1 MTCNNT
7 AALTRFGELYKAAWT
22 KLSERFDDVPHYD
35 EIAASFDRITA
46 TQQGRDLVYLF
57 AETRTATFRT
67 AGDDLVARRNRAA
80 FMIALA
86 QYKRELAASAAAKP
100 ADVAATA
107 TQTQSQ
113 QPAGTKPA
121 RKRSTLYP
129 VLGVGATSRIEDD
142 NGKVYLCFTNGAL
155 CMDVLIDGFFPLA
168 QNDEKKILPHIAG
181 ALTAE
186 TAGELYKIL
195 CGMIK
200 GMDDAHK
207 KRLAHNLATL
217 ADLLD
222 CRPGLESIAAQY
234 RTAGNK
240 TEQDADQ
247 GVKVS
252 GKTESFY
259 TFQNKGCDVFRH
271 VEAMGY
277 RAAKGAFT
285 FHIYKFNGYWHVV
298 ENSTGLSIGGGS
310 TKSKAI
316 NHLKAFDL
324 NQLDA
329 ETMRKA
335 RQQAASMLARC
346 KAAA

>member
-7 AALTRFGELYKAAWT
+7 AALAHFGELYKTAWLR
-22 KLSERFDDVPHYD
+22 LSELHDDIPHFA
-35 EIAASFDRITA
+35 ETAASFDKIAA
-46 TQQGRDLVYLF
+46 TQQGRDLIHLF
-57 AETRTATFRT
+57 AETRTAAFRT
-67 AGDDLVARRNRAA
+67 AGGDLVAVRNRVA
-80 FMIALA
+80 FMAALA
-86 QYKRELAASAAAKP
+86 QYKKELA
-100 ADVAATA
+100 DVTVTA
-107 TQTQSQ
+107 TPTPAQ
-113 QPAGTKPA
+113 QPADTKPA
-121 RKRSTLYP
+121 RKRSTLCP
-129 VLGVGATSRIEDD
+129 VLGVGASSRIEDD

-222 CRPGLESIAAQY
+222 CRPGFESIAAQY

-252 GKTESFY
+252 GKVEPFY
-259 TFQNKGCDVFRH
+259 TFQNKECAGLCR
-271 VEAMGY
+271 VEAMGF
-277 RAAKGAFT
+277 RATKGAFT
-285 FHIYKFNGYWHVV
+285 FHIYKFNGVWYVV
-298 ENSTGLSIGGGS
+298 ENSTGLSVAS
-310 TKSKAI
+310 ATTKTKAI
-316 NHLKAFDL
+316 KALKELDL
-324 NQLDA
+324 GQLNPEA
-329 ETMRKA
+329 MHNA
-335 RQQAASMLARC
+335 RQRVAKLLARC

>member
-7 AALTRFGELYKAAWT
+7 AALTRFGELYKAAWV
-22 KLSERFDDVPHYD
+22 KLSERYDEVPHFA
-35 EIAASFDRITA
+35 EIAASFDKITA

-142 NGKVYLCFTNGAL
+142 NGKIYLCFTNGAL

-252 GKTESFY
+252 GKTEPFY
-259 TFQNKGCDVFRH
+259 TFQGFRDDPRR

-277 RAAKGAFT
+277 RATKGAFA
-285 FHIYKFNGYWHVV
+285 FHIYKFNGYWRVV

-324 NQLDA
+324 NQLDTEA
-329 ETMRKA
+329 MRNA
-335 RQQAASMLARC
+335 RQRAAELLARC